1 MDMDLKNNEQS
12 IKSGKLLHWTN
23 FLTYAGGSAF
33 AEHCSLSA
41 STI

>member
-1 MDMDLKNNEQS
+1 MELKNNEQS
-12 IKSGKLLHWTN
+12 IKERKTIALDK